1 MQRKNGMVFFKK
13 KRVNFIG
20 LLMSFLL
27 LCGCSGS
34 DGEPV
39 ENIFTKDIEGRKSM
53 LENPSVDYELPG
65 VYPAISVDLMGY
77 EVGRKKIAVLAASR
91 LPAFYEVRDSQTGK
105 VVYEGGVKRKN
116 VQSDSEISVGTVDFS
131 GFNTPG
137 TYYIETEILGRSK
150 DFSIVEDVYQS
161 MLTDA
166 YSKLRALRCD
176 GCHGERI
183 PFEQDKSSALNS
195 VGGWHTSAEGE
206 KDVVESCLAVMDLC
220 TIYEFYPK
228 IFSDDYGSEDSGNRI
243 PDILDEAFYEANW
256 LFTMQN
262 KESGGVYA
270 SISLDGDKGSDSL
283 CVRAET
289 TRATAYYC
297 ACMAKVS
304 FVSKRFNQEL
314 SNKAMQAAVLAWNT
328 LEANKSIVDS
338 DQMFR
343 AASELFRLTGQDVY
357 KKVVNDFLSANADKP
372 YESRSTLDGAIT
384 YLSSARATDVGFCT
398 LLMNNLM
405 KHTEGKVADATASKY
420 LVEADEAE
428 VSDVLRTAYEF
439 AIVDYINSSIE
450 YVNGEEDCLHYVGGR
465 NAYSINYFDSIDTP
479 DSLVKIIA
487 VAARLSASD
496 DK

>member
-1 MQRKNGMVFFKK
+1 MALFKK
-13 KRVNFIG
+13 KTVNFIAV
-20 LLMSFLL
+20 LMSFLL
-27 LCGCSGS
+27 LCGCGAGSG
-34 DGEPV
+34 EQV

-53 LENPSVDYELPG
+53 LENPSLDYELPG
-65 VYPAISVDLMGY
+65 VYPAISVDLTGY

-91 LPAFYEVRDSQTGK
+91 IPAFYEVRDSVTGK
-105 VVYEGGVKRKN
+105 VVYEGGVKRKD
-116 VQSDSEISVGTVDFS
+116 VRDDSDISVGTVDFS

-137 TYYIETEILGRSK
+137 TYYIETEILGRSN
-150 DFSIVEDVYQS
+150 DFTIRENIYQEL
-161 MLTDA
+161 LTDA
-166 YSKLRALRCD
+166 YSRLRSLHCE
-176 GCHGERI
+176 GCHAGSV
-183 PFEQDKSSALNS
+183 PFEQDKSSTLDVS
-195 VGGWHTSAEGE
+195 GGWHTSPAGE

-228 IFSDDYGSEDSGNRI
+228 IFTDDYGSEDSGNRI
-243 PDILDEAFYEANW
+243 PDILDEASYEVDW
-256 LFTMQN
+256 LFSMQN

-270 SISLDGDKGSDSL
+270 SVSLDADKGSDSL
-283 CVRAET
+283 YVRAET

-304 FVSKRFNQEL
+304 FVFKRFDQNL
-314 SNKAMQAAVLAWNT
+314 SGKAMQASVLAWNA
-328 LEANKSIVDS
+328 LEANKNIVDS
-338 DQMFR
+338 DQMFM
-343 AASELFRLTGQDVY
+343 AASELFRLTGQDTY
-357 KKVVNDFLSANADKP
+357 RKTVNDFLSVNAGKP
-372 YESRSTLDGAIT
+372 YESRPALDGAIT
-384 YLSSARATDVGFCT
+384 YLSSARATDVGYCT

-405 KHTEGKVADATASKY
+405 KLTEGKVADAVASKY
-420 LVEADEAE
+420 LVEADDADAA
-428 VSDVLRTAYEF
+428 DVLRTAYEF